1 MGPVYPGYWV
11 EHGLSRD
18 QEKQKLTY
26 SHAIATAEVRKWGTP
41 RADLAIGHPWYLALT
56 CYLRRCHGSP
66 VQELDFVFKIA
77 LVSEKVRA
85 HCKVTV
91 CDISSAI
98 KLSSVISSAPIF
110 LQLLMILKF
119 NRLHHN
125 NRNELL
131 GHNDL
136 LPGRYSCSQQ
146 VAISFRPVPIWAK
159 VEAMFD

>member
-1 MGPVYPGYWV
+1 MPLRLQRCENG
-11 EHGLSRD
+11 ELQELILRLATRD
-18 QEKQKLTY
+18 HVV
-26 SHAIATAEVRKWGTP
+26 SHF
-41 RADLAIGHPWYLALT
+41 ALT
-56 CYLRRCHGSP
+56 CYLRWCHGSS
-66 VQELDFVFKIA
+66 VQKLDFVFKIA

-146 VAISFRPVPIWAK
+146 VAISFRPVPI
-159 VEAMFD
+159 